1 MVEQFK
7 IWEPYKY
14 LYLESL
20 FTITRS
26 SFHHIEIFSETNN
39 YLVAENFSNDIEEV
53 HKKHDSEIL
62 LLDSLHNIINHAS
75 ALSRYFWPSGKKELY
90 INRGEFLREK
100 FEIDNG
106 NPLKARQVRNAIE
119 HFDERLDEFAQ
130 KPVVGVILPYYVG
143 RKPNTAVQSFVFRAY
158 YTDEQTFEV
167 LGEKF
172 KVIPIID
179 EIVRINELIFK
190 YMKSGQFR

>member
-1 MVEQFK
+1 MTQIFNV
-7 IWEPYKY
+7 WEPYKY

-26 SFHHIEIFSETNN
+26 SFHHIYIYEETNY
-39 YLVAENFSNDIEEV
+39 YLVSKEFNNEKEEV
-53 HKKHDSEIL
+53 IKKNKNEIL

-90 INRGEFLREK
+90 KIRGNFLRQK
-100 FEIDNG
+100 FEIHNE
-106 NPLKARQVRNAIE
+106 NPLRARQVRNAIE
-119 HFDERLDEFAQ
+119 HFDERLDEFIQ
-130 KPVVGVILPYYVG
+130 NPVTGVIYPNYVG
-143 RKPNTAVQSFVFRAY
+143 RKHENEFQSFMFRAY

-172 KVIPIID
+172 EIIPIID
-179 EIVRINELIFK
+179 EIVRINELIIE
-190 YMKSGQFR
+190 YMKSGEFR